1 MNNVGLNTII
11 LAAVQT
17 IVGGLVAL
25 LPQLISYIYKRKGKL
40 YLYALYSY
48 SLLTG
53 DPVGFYKDSEGEH
66 ICVP

>member
-25 LPQLISYIYKRKGKL
+25 LPQLILYIY
-40 YLYALYSY
+40 
-48 SLLTG
+48 
-53 DPVGFYKDSEGEH
+53 
-66 ICVP
+66 I